1 MDWKKLYLI
10 PTHCNVNARIRFFQY
25 QILQRTLLT
34 NRKLWLFKLIDSENC
49 DNCETT
55 ETITHLLIDCNHLR
69 VIWTGVENWLN
80 HNINEKIAFDKK
92 AILLGCPDN
101 SILVN
106 YIFLIVKH
114 EIYKSKWN
122 KSKVTL
128 QKILEKL
135 KYYLKIDEYISTI
148 SIGKEK
154 TTFTLVMLDPH
165 MGEPIPWDQVI
176 LWVYPPNQK
185 DFTDFCNCFNNVL
198 HKLK

>member
-1 MDWKKLYLI
+1 MKQYMETRIIDCNLIYPINIHWLRKDAKGTKSIRKIMTKIPTEQTIGQLKWSDELALNKDMDWKKLYLI
-10 PTHCNVNARIRFFQY
+10 PTHCNVSARIRYFQY

-49 DNCETT
+49 DNCEK
-55 ETITHLLIDCNHLR
+55 TITHLLIDCNHLR

-80 HNINEKIAFDKK
+80 HNINEKMAFDKK

-128 QKILEKL
+128 QKI
-135 KYYLKIDEYISTI
+135 
-148 SIGKEK
+148 
-154 TTFTLVMLDPH
+154 
-165 MGEPIPWDQVI
+165 
-176 LWVYPPNQK
+176 
-185 DFTDFCNCFNNVL
+185 
-198 HKLK
+198 